1 MRYVNSKNHYMV
13 SSDLLGYGLKDLWSY
28 GEERLPS
35 MSRWS
40 HTIYQTLSSRE
51 NYNINVYV
59 ADIVVIREEQEE
71 IMRLKSY
78 LAKEFEIKDL
88 GKLWYFLGIE
98 VARSQQD
105 YKNYWFLNGSI
116 YKIYF

>member
-1 MRYVNSKNHYMV
+1 MV
-13 SSDLLGYGLKDLWSY
+13 KRGYHQCQGDHTLFIKRSHLGKI
-28 GEERLPS
+28 
-35 MSRWS
+35 
-40 HTIYQTLSSRE
+40 TTL
-51 NYNINVYV
+51 IVYV

-105 YKNYWFLNGSI
+105 YKNYWFLNGSM